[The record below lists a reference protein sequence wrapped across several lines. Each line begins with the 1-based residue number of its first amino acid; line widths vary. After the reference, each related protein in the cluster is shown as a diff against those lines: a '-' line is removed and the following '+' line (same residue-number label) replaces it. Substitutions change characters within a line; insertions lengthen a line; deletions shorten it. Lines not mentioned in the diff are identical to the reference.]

1 MKKIAI
7 HKYTWGFSKEWINY
21 CEKNKIPY
29 KIVSRRP
36 GDIDTSI
43 ANVQKAKQV
52 LGREYSRSMYQAIE
66 DAWRFTQKGNSNS

>member
-1 MKKIAI
+1 MI
-7 HKYTWGFSKEWINY
+7 ELV
-21 CEKNKIPY
+21 EKVTEKKIPY
-29 KIVSRRP
+29 KIVSRRS

>member
-1 MKKIAI
+1 MIELVEKV
-7 HKYTWGFSKEWINY
+7 TEKE
-21 CEKNKIPY
+21 IPY

-43 ANVQKAKQV
+43 ANAQKAKQV

-66 DAWRFTQKGNSNS
+66 DAWRFIQKINS

>member
-1 MKKIAI
+1 MI
-7 HKYTWGFSKEWINY
+7 ELV
-21 CEKNKIPY
+21 EKVTEKKIPY